1 MKNDLARLLA
11 LRLKAKKKKPHFVI
25 KESHFV
31 TRIKARWRYPRGRH
45 SAARQEHRG
54 RPALVTPGYGGPVA
68 VRGLHSSGLR
78 RVIVSTPK
86 QLLIIKP
93 AEEGIIIASSVGS
106 KKRLQLLTL
115 AQEKKITVLNF
126 KDVPARVASLRQAV
140 DERKKHRIS
149 VLQRKSTKDEERKR
163 KAAEVK
169 QKKQKNS
176 EEGKNKKSDSS
187 VSEEPATKTEEE
199 KQREII
205 EKTLV
210 KRH

>member
-1 MKNDLARLLA
+1 
-11 LRLKAKKKKPHFVI
+11 
-25 KESHFV
+25 
-31 TRIKARWRYPRGRH
+31 
-45 SAARQEHRG
+45 
-54 RPALVTPGYGGPVA
+54 
-68 VRGLHSSGLR
+68 
-78 RVIVSTPK
+78 
-86 QLLIIKP
+86 LIIKP